1 MKNIKI
7 ISILTVLF
15 IFSSCAEGYK
25 FTLKSPK
32 KTTLNK
38 SIKVSL
44 TEKNNKQID
53 KIQFYVNGKEV
64 ATEGNS
70 ATILTKDLGV
80 GKHAITAL
88 AFYPGKTVKK
98 NGSFE
103 VFADKKP
110 VVYNYKIIQSYPHDK
125 KAYTQGLEYYN
136 GFLYETTGHRGES
149 TLRKVEIK
157 TGKVLQK
164 TALDKKYFGEG
175 MTIVNDKI
183 FWLTWENKKGFVY
196 DLKTFEQKK
205 EFAYVKSK
213 EGWGLTQNETELI
226 KSDGTNK
233 IWFLDKETQIEKRS
247 IQVYTNNRAVDKLN
261 ELELINGKLYANKW
275 QQNTIIIINPNTGIV
290 EGLADLRGLKKE
302 MEKTQKLI
310 PQDEVLNGIAFD
322 AQNNRLFVTGKNW
335 GKLFEIKLIKK

>member
-1 MKNIKI
+1 
-7 ISILTVLF
+7 
-15 IFSSCAEGYK
+15 
-25 FTLKSPK
+25 
-32 KTTLNK
+32 
-38 SIKVSL
+38 
-44 TEKNNKQID
+44 
-53 KIQFYVNGKEV
+53 
-64 ATEGNS
+64 
-70 ATILTKDLGV
+70 
-80 GKHAITAL
+80 
-88 AFYPGKTVKK
+88 
-98 NGSFE
+98 
-103 VFADKKP
+103 
-110 VVYNYKIIQSYPHDK
+110 
-125 KAYTQGLEYYN
+125 
-136 GFLYETTGHRGES
+136 
-149 TLRKVEIK
+149 
-157 TGKVLQK
+157 
-164 TALDKKYFGEG
+164 

-233 IWFLDKETQIEKRS
+233 IWFLDKDTQKEKRS